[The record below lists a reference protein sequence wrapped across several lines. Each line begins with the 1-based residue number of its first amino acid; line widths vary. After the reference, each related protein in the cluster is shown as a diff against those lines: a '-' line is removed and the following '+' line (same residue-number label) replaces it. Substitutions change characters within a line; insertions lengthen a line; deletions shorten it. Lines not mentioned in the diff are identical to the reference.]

1 MFMQKSPLFNDQA
14 DPGLGQAVDQTDNKA
29 DHGQADHE
37 QAKKRYWDNINGE
50 VQPPMVAVEVKGGK
64 SGRDQL
70 VNLASSRE
78 YQDRENRAWHLPA
91 ALQACNCVLQF
102 SIVMGMKASD
112 FLVKRE
118 EDATLFV
125 ATGTPVTTKLLKL
138 LKHCTVKSTDS
149 RATVTFQLDGIT
161 CVYHNEKKG
170 QASKLS
176 AGGPEAENVSC
187 WAPALKGLSVACM
200 DFLQRAWAGLCEEFG
215 EIEATQKLNNIKD
228 PVAMSVTTRYKS
240 GYFVLLVRVEEK
252 DWLVSTTA
260 NQVVRTSKFSA
271 EQIKH
276 IAENAVHSGL
286 NNLVVNENH
295 DVFAADGQAAL
306 AELIGFLHVVALVHV
321 ALGPLLRREDG
332 SETTISDSVVAYCRL
347 GSAFGMEFCG
357 YFSLCEWTKPSYT
370 RFIIAMLLP
379 HRVHG
384 FNKYGLN
391 FAKMGA
397 VKSLLLPESDMK
409 RLLRAS
415 TDGTAAG
422 GTKLARVAVVLLHA
436 ACAAKRSR
444 NLPQLPDKLSDFSN
458 TQSKEYID
466 RIAPM
471 LLDDSLQTC
480 GSQANELGIYSGG
493 GVKIVQIRLLEILT
507 EHKINLTGDIF
518 KTLHRLKIFPVALA
532 NKFLLN
538 YMPHPRQLGSAD
550 EIQKLLEL
558 WDEEEYNNKLKE
570 LMGLAA
576 QKKEAAQK
584 KATAQK
590 KALAQQKKTDSKK
603 RKIS

>member
-1 MFMQKSPLFNDQA
+1 MQKSPLFNDQA
-14 DPGLGQAVDQTDNKA
+14 DPGLGQAGDQTDNK
-29 DHGQADHE
+29 ADHE
-37 QAKKRYWDNINGE
+37 QAKKRYWGNINGE

-64 SGRDQL
+64 PGRDQL

-125 ATGTPVTTKLLKL
+125 ATGTPVTAELLKL

-149 RATVTFQLDGIT
+149 RATVTFELEGIT
-161 CVYHNEKKG
+161 CVYDDEKKG

-176 AGGPEAENVSC
+176 AGGAEAENVSC
-187 WAPALKGLSVACM
+187 WAPALEGLSVAGM
-200 DFLQRAWAGLCEEFG
+200 DFLQRAWARLCEEFG
-215 EIEATQKLNNIKD
+215 EIEATEKLNNIKD

-240 GYFVLLVRVEEK
+240 GYFVLLVRVEGK

-332 SETTISDSVVAYCRL
+332 SETTISDSVVAFCRL
-347 GSAFGMEFCG
+347 GSAFGMEVCD

-379 HRVHG
+379 HCVHG

-391 FAKMGA
+391 FAKTSA

-422 GTKLARVAVVLLHA
+422 RTKLARVAVVLLHA

-444 NLPQLPDKLSDFSN
+444 NLPQLPDKLSKFSE

-471 LLDDSLQTC
+471 LLDDSLQTS
-480 GSQANELGIYSGG
+480 GSPANELGICS

-507 EHKINLTGDIF
+507 EHKINLTGAIF
-518 KTLHRLKIFPVALA
+518 KTLYSLKVFPVNLA
-532 NKFLLN
+532 YKFLSN
-538 YMPHPRQLGSAD
+538 YMPQPEQLGSAD
-550 EIQKLLEL
+550 EIQKLLEV
-558 WDEEEYNNKLKE
+558 WDEPEYNNKLKH
-570 LMGLAA
+570 LRDLAA

-590 KALAQQKKTDSKK
+590 KAAAQKKTDSKK

>member
-1 MFMQKSPLFNDQA
+1 MQKSPLFNDQA
-14 DPGLGQAVDQTDNKA
+14 DPGLGQAGDQTDNK
-29 DHGQADHE
+29 ADHE

-64 SGRDQL
+64 PGRDKL
-70 VNLASSRE
+70 VKLASSRE

-102 SIVMGMKASD
+102 SIVMGMMASD

-240 GYFVLLVRVEEK
+240 GHFVLLVRVEEK

-332 SETTISDSVVAYCRL
+332 SETTISDSVVAFCRL
-347 GSAFGMEFCG
+347 GSAFGMEVCD

-379 HRVHG
+379 HCVHG

-422 GTKLARVAVVLLHA
+422 LTKLARVAVVLLHA

-471 LLDDSLQTC
+471 LLDDSLQTS
-480 GSQANELGIYSGG
+480 GSPANELGICS

-507 EHKINLTGDIF
+507 EHKINLTGAIF
-518 KTLHRLKIFPVALA
+518 KTLYSLKVFPVNLA
-532 NKFLLN
+532 YKFLSN
-538 YMPHPRQLGSAD
+538 YMPQPEQLGSAD
-550 EIQKLLEL
+550 EIQKLLEV
-558 WDEEEYNNKLKE
+558 WDEPEYNNKLKH
-570 LMGLAA
+570 LRDLAA

-590 KALAQQKKTDSKK
+590 KAAAQKKTDSKK